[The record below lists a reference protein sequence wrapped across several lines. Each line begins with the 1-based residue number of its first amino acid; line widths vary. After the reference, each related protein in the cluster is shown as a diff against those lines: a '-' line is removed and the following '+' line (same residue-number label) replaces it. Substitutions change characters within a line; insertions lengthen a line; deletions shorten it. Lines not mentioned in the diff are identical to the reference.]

1 MCIFCFYNNHVFS
14 TVFIYFFLEGVLLG
28 FGSIAVSVVPVADI
42 EGGEIQCEQREEG
55 KNVQGVFRQ

>member
-1 MCIFCFYNNHVFS
+1 MYFLLCL
-14 TVFIYFFLEGVLLG
+14 FIYFFLEGVLLG